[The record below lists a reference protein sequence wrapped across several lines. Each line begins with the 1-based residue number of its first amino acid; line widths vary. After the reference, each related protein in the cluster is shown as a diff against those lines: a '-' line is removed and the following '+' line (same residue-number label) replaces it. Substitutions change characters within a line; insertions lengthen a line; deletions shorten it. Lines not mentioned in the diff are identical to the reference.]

1 MNNPLTLRAAPE
13 AVVRRTFALEDITIR
28 AGGDGR
34 TVEAYAS
41 VFDVP
46 ATVSDFEG
54 NGYVETIRRG
64 AFERTIAQRGDRMQ
78 VIYNHGLDIYGTP
91 AAEFSMPV
99 GVALEMREDARGLFT
114 VTRYSKTPLADQ
126 ILELIKDGAIRAQS
140 WGGRWV
146 RSDKAA
152 PYRAGQAVVRFEAAM
167 REYGPTPFPVF
178 QDAAI
183 LGVRSVPTLAAELVS
198 LSPEER
204 AELAQLISGT
214 PNPDP
219 AATGTAS
226 TDSPTNGTDS
236 ESQPAATTPAD
247 PTPELELRKRQ
258 LALSKETQ

>member
-1 MNNPLTLRAAPE
+1 MNDGISTLRAAFD
-13 AVVRRTFALEDITIR
+13 VMVRRTFALEDITIR

-41 VFDVP
+41 VFDVE
-46 ATVSDFEG
+46 ATVTDFEG
-54 NGYVETIRRG
+54 AGYVESIRHG

-91 AAEFSMPV
+91 TAEFSMPV
-99 GVALEMREDARGLFT
+99 GVPLEMREDARGLFT

-146 RSDKAA
+146 RSDTRA
-152 PYRAGQAVVRFEAAM
+152 PYRPGQAVTRFEAAM

-178 QDAAI
+178 ADAAI
-183 LGVRSVPTLAAELVS
+183 VGVRSVTSLADEVTS

-204 AELAQLISGT
+204 AELARLISGT
-214 PNPDP
+214 SEPGP
-219 AATGTAS
+219 ADTGTAD
-226 TDSPTNGTDS
+226 TDSPNPGKDPEPPS
-236 ESQPAATTPAD
+236 AATTPAD
-247 PTPELELRKRQ
+247 PTIDLELRRRQ
-258 LALSKETQ
+258 LELT

>member
-1 MNNPLTLRAAPE
+1 MTMTLRAAPD

-41 VFDVP
+41 VFDVA

-54 NGYVETIRRG
+54 SGYVETIRRG

-91 AAEFSMPV
+91 TAEFSMPV

-146 RSDKAA
+146 RSEGRA
-152 PYRAGQAVVRFEAAM
+152 PYRPGQSVIRYEAAM

-183 LGVRSVPTLAAELVS
+183 IGVRSVSTLATELVS

-204 AELAQLISGT
+204 AELTQLISGT
-214 PNPDP
+214 SNADP
-219 AATGTAS
+219 AATGTATTDSSTTS
-226 TDSPTNGTDS
+226 TDSGPP
-236 ESQPAATTPAD
+236 PAATTPAD
-247 PTPELELRKRQ
+247 PTHDHELRRRQ
-258 LALSKETQ
+258 LALS

>member
-1 MNNPLTLRAAPE
+1 MNRLTLRAAPD
-13 AVVRRTFALEDITIR
+13 AVVRRTFALDDITIR
-28 AGGDGR
+28 SGGDGR

-41 VFDVP
+41 VFDVA

-54 NGYVETIRRG
+54 SGYVETIRRG

-91 AAEFSMPV
+91 TAEFSMPV

-146 RSDKAA
+146 RSDTRA
-152 PYRAGQAVVRFEAAM
+152 PYRAGQPVARFEAAM

-183 LGVRSVPTLAAELVS
+183 IGVRSVSSLADELVS

-204 AELAQLISGT
+204 AELALLISGT

-219 AATGTAS
+219 AAPGTAGTDPPNPS
-226 TDSPTNGTDS
+226 TDP
-236 ESQPAATTPAD
+236 EPPEATTPAD
-247 PTPELELRKRQ
+247 PTIELELRKRQ
-258 LALSKETQ
+258 LALT